1 MAAEGRRPGPT
12 LEETLSQEAYRF
24 EFFQAVRLLERL
36 LPGRAPVGRHD
47 APPGAEA
54 VRFRTRPTL
63 QFPASQLYEV
73 ARAPE
78 DAAPPEMSVAFMG
91 LTGPSG
97 VLPSHTTELV
107 AERARARDHAL
118 WEFLD
123 LFSHRMVSL
132 FYRAWERYRFTVT
145 FERRRHEEIGRRERD
160 LLEGR
165 GHGDGEPRRRDEVRR
180 REHDELTED
189 LFALVGMGTRH
200 LRGRL
205 GLPDEALVYYGGLVA
220 QRPHSAGAVESVLGD
235 YFGVPARVE
244 QFTGQW
250 LELEAESLTRLGAAN
265 SRLGESTVAGARVWD
280 AQSKF
285 RVRFG
290 PLRLAEFERLL
301 PAGEDY
307 TAAVRLGR
315 LMGGAELDFDVRLV
329 LKAGEVPDCVLG
341 AGGPTR
347 PRLGW
352 TTWLKTRPFQSDDS
366 QVLLQGAA

>member
-1 MAAEGRRPGPT
+1 MAAEGRGSGDP
-12 LEETLSQEAYRF
+12 LEETLKETLEQEAYRF

-36 LPGRAPVGRHD
+36 RPASAPVGRHD
-47 APPGAEA
+47 SPPAGEA

-63 QFPASQLYEV
+63 QFPPSEV
-73 ARAPE
+73 YDVEGVEGDESPA
-78 DAAPPEMSVAFMG
+78 EMTIAFMG

-107 AERARARDHAL
+107 AERARARDTAL

-132 FYRAWERYRFTVT
+132 FYRAWERYRFTVS
-145 FERRRHEEIGRRERD
+145 FERGR
-160 LLEGR
+160 
-165 GHGDGEPRRRDEVRR
+165 
-180 REHDELTED
+180 HDELTDD
-189 LFALVGMGTRH
+189 LFALVGMGTRG

-205 GLPDEALVYYGGLVA
+205 GLPDEALVYYGGLIA
-220 QRPHSAGAVESVLGD
+220 QRPHSASAVAAVLGD
-235 YFGVPARVE
+235 YFGVTARVE

-250 LELEAESLTRLGAAN
+250 FKLEEESLTRLGRDN
-265 SRLGESTVAGARVWD
+265 SRLGESALAGARVWD

-290 PLRLAEFERLL
+290 ALRLAEFERLL
-301 PAGEDY
+301 PAFWQPRRPARLTPRRPRELERLEPAGTGY
-307 TAAVRLGR
+307 AAAVRLGR
-315 LMGGAELDFDVRLV
+315 LLGGAELDFDMRLV
-329 LKAGEVPDCVLG
+329 LKAREVPACVLG
-341 AGGPTR
+341 GGVQTR

-352 TTWLKTRPFQSDDS
+352 TTWLKTRPFAADDS

>member
-1 MAAEGRRPGPT
+1 MAAEDRGSGLT
-12 LEETLSQEAYRF
+12 IEETLDQEAYRF

-47 APPGAEA
+47 TPPGGEA

-63 QFPASQLYEV
+63 QFPPSEVYEV
-73 ARAPE
+73 ARAAGDE
-78 DAAPPEMSVAFMG
+78 APAEMTVAFMG

-107 AERARARDHAL
+107 AERARAKDTAL

-123 LFSHRMVSL
+123 LFGHRMVSL
-132 FYRAWERYRFTVT
+132 FYRAWERYRFTVS
-145 FERRRHEEIGRRERD
+145 FERGR
-160 LLEGR
+160 
-165 GHGDGEPRRRDEVRR
+165 
-180 REHDELTED
+180 HDELTDD
-189 LFALVGMGTRH
+189 LFALVGMGTRG

-205 GLPDEALVYYGGLVA
+205 GLPDHALIYYGGLVA

-235 YFGVPARVE
+235 YFGVPARLE
-244 QFTGQW
+244 PFTGQW
-250 LELEAESLTRLGAAN
+250 LELDEESRTRLGRAN

-285 RVRFG
+285 RVWFG
-290 PLRLAEFERLL
+290 PLKLSQFERLL
-301 PAGEDY
+301 PAGPDY
-307 TAAVRLGR
+307 PAAVRLGR
-315 LMGGAELDFDVRLV
+315 LMCGAELDFDMRLV
-329 LKAGEVPDCVLG
+329 LKAREVPDCVLG
-341 AGGPTR
+341 EGGVTR

-352 TTWLKTRPFQSDDS
+352 TTWLKTRPLSADDS

>member
-12 LEETLSQEAYRF
+12 LEETLDHEAYRF

-36 LPGRAPVGRHD
+36 LPGRAAVGRHET
-47 APPGAEA
+47 PPGAEA

-63 QFPASQLYEV
+63 QFPPSEV
-73 ARAPE
+73 YDLKRSPD
-78 DAAPPEMSVAFMG
+78 DAAPAEMSVAFMG

-107 AERARARDHAL
+107 AERARAKDHAI
-118 WEFLD
+118 WEFFD

-132 FYRAWERYRFTVT
+132 FYRAWERYRFTVA
-145 FERRRHEEIGRRERD
+145 FERGK
-160 LLEGR
+160 
-165 GHGDGEPRRRDEVRR
+165 
-180 REHDELTED
+180 HDELTED
-189 LFALVGMGTRH
+189 LFALVGMGTRG

-205 GLPDEALVYYGGLVA
+205 GLPDEALIFYGGLVA
-220 QRPHSAGAVESVLGD
+220 QRPHSAGAVEAVLGD
-235 YFGVPARVE
+235 YFGAPARVE
-244 QFTGQW
+244 EFTGQW
-250 LELEAESLTRLGAAN
+250 LELDDESLTRLGAAN

-329 LKAGEVPDCVLG
+329 LKAGEVPDCRLG
-341 AGGPTR
+341 EGGRTR

-352 TTWLKTRPFQSDDS
+352 TTWLKTRPFAVDDS

>member
-1 MAAEGRRPGPT
+1 MAAEGRRPSPSLEDT
-12 LEETLSQEAYRF
+12 LKEEAYRF

-36 LPGRAPVGRHD
+36 LPERAPVGRHD

-63 QFPASQLYEV
+63 QFPASEV
-73 ARAPE
+73 YGVTPADGGPA
-78 DAAPPEMSVAFMG
+78 EMSVDFMG

-97 VLPSHTTELV
+97 VLPSHVTELV
-107 AERARARDHAL
+107 ADRARARDHAL

-132 FYRAWERYRFTVT
+132 FYRAWERYRFTVG
-145 FERRRHEEIGRRERD
+145 FERGR
-160 LLEGR
+160 
-165 GHGDGEPRRRDEVRR
+165 
-180 REHDELTED
+180 HDELTDD
-189 LFALVGMGTRH
+189 LFAVVGMGTRG

-205 GLPDEALVYYGGLVA
+205 GLPDEALIFYGGLVA
-220 QRPHSAGAVESVLGD
+220 QRPHSAAAVASVLGD
-235 YFGVPARVE
+235 YFGVAARVE

-250 LELEAESLTRLGAAN
+250 LELDAESLTRLGSLN
-265 SRLGESTVAGARVWD
+265 SRLGESTVAGSRVWD

-285 RVRFG
+285 RVWFG
-290 PLRLAEFERLL
+290 PLRLEEFERLL

-329 LKAGEVPDCVLG
+329 VRKDEVPDCVVG
-341 AGGPTR
+341 AGGRTR

-352 TTWLKTRPFQSDDS
+352 TTWLKTRPFGADDS

>member
-1 MAAEGRRPGPT
+1 MAAEGRRPFPT
-12 LEETLSQEAYRF
+12 LEETLDQEPYRF

-36 LPGRAPVGRHD
+36 LPGRAAVGRHET
-47 APPGAEA
+47 PPGGEA

-63 QFPASQLYEV
+63 QFPASEVYEV
-73 ARAPE
+73 TRAPG
-78 DAAPPEMSVAFMG
+78 DVAPAEMSVAFMG

-107 AERARARDHAL
+107 AERARAKDTAL

-132 FYRAWERYRFTVT
+132 FYRAWERYRFTVA
-145 FERRRHEEIGRRERD
+145 FERGK
-160 LLEGR
+160 
-165 GHGDGEPRRRDEVRR
+165 
-180 REHDELTED
+180 HDELTDD
-189 LFALVGMGTRH
+189 LFALVGMGTRG
-200 LRGRL
+200 LRNRL
-205 GLPDEALVYYGGLVA
+205 GLHDEALVFYGGLVA
-220 QRPHSAGAVESVLGD
+220 QRPHSGAAVEAVLGD
-235 YFGVPARVE
+235 YFGVPARLE
-244 QFTGQW
+244 PFTGQW
-250 LELEAESLTRLGAAN
+250 LELDEESRTRLGAAN

-290 PLRLAEFERLL
+290 PLRLAQFERLL
-301 PAGEDY
+301 PAGPDY
-307 TAAVRLGR
+307 KAAVSLGR

-341 AGGPTR
+341 EGGATR

-352 TTWLKTRPFQSDDS
+352 TTWLKTRPFAADDS
-366 QVLLQGAA
+366 QVLLQSAA

>member
-1 MAAEGRRPGPT
+1 MAAARGRAADA
-12 LEETLSQEAYRF
+12 LAAILFEEPYRF

-36 LPGRAPVGRHD
+36 LPRRAPVGRHD
-47 APPGAEA
+47 SAPGAEA

-63 QFPASQLYEV
+63 QFPPSEVYEV
-73 ARAPE
+73 TRAAGDE
-78 DAAPPEMSVAFMG
+78 APAEMSVAFMG

-107 AERARARDHAL
+107 AERARAKDHAL

-132 FYRAWERYRFTVT
+132 FYRAWERYRFTVA
-145 FERRRHEEIGRRERD
+145 FERGK
-160 LLEGR
+160 
-165 GHGDGEPRRRDEVRR
+165 
-180 REHDELTED
+180 HDELTDD
-189 LFALVGMGTRH
+189 LFALVGMGTRG

-205 GLPDEALVYYGGLVA
+205 GLPDEALIFYGGLVA
-220 QRPHSAGAVESVLGD
+220 QRPHSGGAVEAVLGD
-235 YFGVPARVE
+235 YFGVPARLE
-244 QFTGQW
+244 PFTGQW
-250 LELEAESLTRLGAAN
+250 LELDEESRTRLGTAN
-265 SRLGESTVAGARVWD
+265 SRLGERTVAGARVWD

-290 PLRLAEFERLL
+290 PLGLAEFERLL
-301 PAGEDY
+301 PAGPDY

-329 LKAGEVPDCVLG
+329 IKAAEVPDCVLG
-341 AGGPTR
+341 EGRQTR

-352 TTWLKTRPFQSDDS
+352 TTWLKTQPFGADDS